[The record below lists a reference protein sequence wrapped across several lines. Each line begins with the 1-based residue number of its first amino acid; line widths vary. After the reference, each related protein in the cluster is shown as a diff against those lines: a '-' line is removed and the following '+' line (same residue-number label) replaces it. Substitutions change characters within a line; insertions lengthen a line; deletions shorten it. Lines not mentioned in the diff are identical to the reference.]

1 VRPGAETG
9 KKVVH
14 VAISR
19 QQIVQRL
26 RRAGLN
32 AAADDAEATL
42 PEQVSAE
49 VVDQFCTSHSLSVA
63 SLMDRMGGS
72 P

>member
-1 VRPGAETG
+1 
-9 KKVVH
+9 VVQ
-14 VAISR
+14 VDLSR

-32 AAADDAEATL
+32 EAADDAEATL
-42 PEQVSAE
+42 PEQVPGE
-49 VVDQFCTSHSLSVA
+49 VIDRFCTSHSLSVA

>member
-1 VRPGAETG
+1 MDL
-9 KKVVH
+9 
-14 VAISR
+14 SR

-32 AAADDAEATL
+32 EAADDAEATL
-42 PEQVSAE
+42 PEQVTPE
-49 VVDQFCTSHSLSVA
+49 VVDRFCTSHALTVST
-63 SLMDRMGGS
+63 LMDRMGGS